1 MVELTMRFSDHGVIS
16 AESFPPAFL
25 LVGAL
30 SASAAF
36 VFIGLAPD
44 AGAELANRTPGPTE
58 AADQR
63 MG

>member
-1 MVELTMRFSDHGVIS
+1 
-16 AESFPPAFL
+16 